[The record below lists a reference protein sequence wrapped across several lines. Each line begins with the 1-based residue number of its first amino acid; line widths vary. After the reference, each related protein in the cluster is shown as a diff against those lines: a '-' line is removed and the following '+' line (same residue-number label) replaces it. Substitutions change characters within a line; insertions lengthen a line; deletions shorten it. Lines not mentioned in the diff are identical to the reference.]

1 MEELHF
7 WFDSQD
13 ERLAP
18 LAKLATPVAKLLAP
32 VVEWISATTGLPE
45 KMSFTLVLVVFAFL
59 CLLVL
64 AGRISRRR
72 TIQRIR
78 EMHET
83 SVALKNGNE
92 QYLRQMRDIQST
104 MTSMRSA
111 SAQEIREINASL
123 VTIFR
128 TLETTVDTAE
138 KRAAKAEEE
147 LRLVKAEMENLRQM
161 SKRFFKQY

>member
-18 LAKLATPVAKLLAP
+18 LAKLVTPVAKLLAP
-32 VVEWISATTGLPE
+32 VVEWISATTGLSE
-45 KMSFTLVLVVFAFL
+45 KTSFILILAVFAFL
-59 CLLVL
+59 CLIVL

-72 TIQRIR
+72 SAQRIR

-92 QYLRQMRDIQST
+92 QYLRQLRDIQST

-111 SAQEIREINASL
+111 SAQEMREINASL

-128 TLETTVDTAE
+128 TLETTVSAAE